1 MTDQRSDDLNW
12 RIDVSPPYHIEKCND
27 GSIWVEGDGLS
38 LEMDSMEQAQAF
50 IKRLIVDHD
59 EALTDYLMD
68 NLEEL

>member
-1 MTDQRSDDLNW
+1 
-12 RIDVSPPYHIEKCND
+12 VSPPYHIENSD
-27 GSIWVEGDGLS
+27 GSICVEGDGLS